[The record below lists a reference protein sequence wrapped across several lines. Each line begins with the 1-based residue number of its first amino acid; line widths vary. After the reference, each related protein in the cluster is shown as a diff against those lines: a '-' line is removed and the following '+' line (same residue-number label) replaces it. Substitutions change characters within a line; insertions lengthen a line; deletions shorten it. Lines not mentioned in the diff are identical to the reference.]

1 MLRDILAQAWEAMI
15 YNWRRTAI
23 TMVGMAW
30 GIATVV
36 VLLGY
41 GAGFSKAIEAIF
53 AQWGTETIGFFPG
66 RTSQQA
72 GGDKAGVKVQFT
84 LDDVD
89 RVADGVAGVYRISPN
104 ESINATVQNDLH
116 TYTWEVDGVRPVFQD
131 IFKLDTDAGRF
142 FSGEEEEQRAHVCVI
157 GSEAKTKLFSGEWT
171 VGESIRL
178 NGVIFIVI
186 GVLKPKMQEG
196 GDDNRNRIIYIPF
209 STMSDL
215 KDTHYL
221 DGIWFSYRGDHLQ
234 IEKSLRATMAAAHH
248 FTPTDHN
255 AMFVANLM
263 TQLSQFRIL
272 SVALQVLLSMV
283 GALTLGIAGIGLMNI
298 MLVAVQQRTRE
309 IGIEKALGARRGQI
323 LVQFLAEALTITGVG
338 GVCGIALAFLI
349 SFTVGP
355 HSVLQRNCA
364 KCIGRRHPPHHHPRL
379 NRHCHGDPRCHR
391 ACERH
396 DSRRPRRESRP
407 HRGSALRIN
416 AGCASIEVKPG
427 GRVRRRFRPGSTAPR
442 REL

>member
-1 MLRDILAQAWEAMI
+1 
-15 YNWRRTAI
+15 
-23 TMVGMAW
+23 MVGMAW

-72 GGDKAGVKVQFT
+72 GGDKSGVKVQFT

-89 RVADGVAGVYRISPN
+89 RVANSVSGVYQISPN
-104 ESINATVQNDLH
+104 EWLNNATVQNDLH

-142 FSGEEEEQRAHVCVI
+142 FTGEEEQQRAHVCVI
-157 GSEAKTKLFSGEWT
+157 GSEAKTRLFSGEWA
-171 VGESIRL
+171 VGENIRL
-178 NGVIFIVI
+178 NGIIFTVA
-186 GVLKPKMQEG
+186 GVLAPKMQEG
-196 GDDNRNRIIYIPF
+196 DDDNRNRIIYIPF
-209 STMSDL
+209 STFSDL

-221 DGIWFSYRGDHLQ
+221 DGIWFNYRGDHRQ
-234 IEKSLRATMAAAHH
+234 IEKSLRATMGAAHH
-248 FTPTDHN
+248 FVPTDHN

-272 SVALQVLLSMV
+272 SIALQVLLSMV

-309 IGIEKALGARRGQI
+309 IGIEKALGARRSQI
-323 LVQFLAEALTITGVG
+323 LVQFLAEALAITGVG
-338 GVCGIALAFLI
+338 GVCGVGFACLI
-349 SFTVGP
+349 SVAVGRIP
-355 HSVLQRNCA
+355 FYSVMAQNA
-364 KCIGRRHPPHHHPRL
+364 SDADIRL
-379 NRHCHGDPRCHR
+379 IITPGSIAIATGILIVTGLVSGMIPAIRAANLDPI
-391 ACERH
+391 E
-396 DSRRPRRESRP
+396 
-407 HRGSALRIN
+407 ALRY
-416 AGCASIEVKPG
+416 E
-427 GRVRRRFRPGSTAPR
+427 
-442 REL
+442 